1 MSDVARFTTDG
12 LPPLALHRPD
22 ETSVAF
28 HGLLGSSAL
37 MREVFE
43 RLERVGRT
51 DVTVLLT
58 GESGTG
64 KELAARALH
73 AVSTRQ
79 QRPLVALNCSALP
92 TELVESELF
101 GHARGAF
108 TGAVRDH
115 GGLFEAAHGGTLFLD
130 EIGDLGVG
138 AQAKVL
144 RALESGEVLRVG
156 GTKPS
161 CVDVRVIAATNRRLE
176 RMVADGTFREDL
188 LYRLNVVVIA
198 LPPLRARRQDIPL
211 LVQHFLRQVGTKHPQ
226 TAQRISEEAMAR
238 LVAYDWP
245 GNVRELRNVLE
256 GALVMADGLTLEL
269 RHLPPALR
277 ETSMPSRGVEDDAA
291 RALVAATMH
300 LSFSEARE
308 QALEAFDRAFLSA
321 ALARHGGNIAQ
332 TARSLGLHRQSLQKV
347 LARRSLRVRRSAS
360 AAETSPLSTAQPDV
374 TPPGIPDTP

>member
-22 ETSVAF
+22 DASVAF
-28 HGLLGSSAL
+28 HGLLGGSPI
-37 MREVFE
+37 MRDVFE

-101 GHARGAF
+101 GHTRGSF

-130 EIGDLGVG
+130 EIGDLGIG

-144 RALESGEVLRVG
+144 RALESGEVQRVG

-161 CVDVRVIAATNRRLE
+161 RVDVRVIAATNRPLE

-198 LPPLRARRQDIPL
+198 LPPLRARPQDIPVL
-211 LVQHFLRQVGTKHPQ
+211 AQHFLQQVRVKHPH

-238 LVAYDWP
+238 LMTYAWP

-256 GALVMADGLTLEL
+256 GALVLGDGQTLEP
-269 RHLPPALR
+269 RHLPPLVRDALL
-277 ETSMPSRGVEDDAA
+277 PSGGVDEDAA

-300 LSFSEARE
+300 LSFAEARE

-321 ALARHGGNIAQ
+321 ALARHSGNIAQ
-332 TARSLGLHRQSLQKV
+332 TARALGLHRQSLQKV
-347 LARRSLRVRRSAS
+347 LARRSLRARRPVPP
-360 AAETSPLSTAQPDV
+360 EMPAQTDV
-374 TPPGIPDTP
+374 VPPEAP

>member
-1 MSDVARFTTDG
+1 MSDVARFNTDG
-12 LPPLALHRPD
+12 LPPLSLQRPD
-22 ETSVAF
+22 DAAVAF
-28 HGLLGSSAL
+28 HGLLGGSAI
-37 MREVFE
+37 MRDVFE

-73 AVSTRQ
+73 AVSARQ

-144 RALESGEVLRVG
+144 RALESGEVQRVG
-156 GTKPS
+156 GTKPTR
-161 CVDVRVIAATNRRLE
+161 VDVRVIAATNRPLE
-176 RMVADGTFREDL
+176 RMVAEGTFREDL

-198 LPPLRARRQDIPL
+198 LPPLRARPQDIPVL
-211 LVQHFLRQVGTKHPQ
+211 AQHFLQRVRVKHPQ

-238 LVAYDWP
+238 LVAYAWP

-256 GALVMADGLTLEL
+256 GALVLGDGLTLEP
-269 RHLPPALR
+269 RHLPPSVRDAL
-277 ETSMPSRGVEDDAA
+277 MPSIGVDDDAA
-291 RALVAATMH
+291 RALVEATAH

-332 TARSLGLHRQSLQKV
+332 TARALGLHRQSLQKV
-347 LARRSLRVRRSAS
+347 LARRSLRARRSGLPQTPPVA
-360 AAETSPLSTAQPDV
+360 PPQPDV
-374 TPPGIPDTP
+374 APPDTP

>member
-1 MSDVARFTTDG
+1 MSDVARFNTDG
-12 LPPLALHRPD
+12 LPPLSLHRPD
-22 ETSVAF
+22 DASVAF
-28 HGLLGSSAL
+28 HGLLGGSSI
-37 MREVFE
+37 MRDVFE

-101 GHARGAF
+101 GHARGSF

-130 EIGDLGVG
+130 EIGDLGIG

-144 RALESGEVLRVG
+144 RALESGEVQRVG
-156 GTKPS
+156 GTRPTR
-161 CVDVRVIAATNRRLE
+161 VDVRVIAATNRPLE

-188 LYRLNVVVIA
+188 LYRLIVVVIA
-198 LPPLRARRQDIPL
+198 LPPLRARLQDIPV
-211 LVQHFLRQVGTKHPQ
+211 LVQHFLQQVRAKHPH
-226 TAQRISEEAMAR
+226 TAQRISEDAMAR
-238 LVAYDWP
+238 LMAYAWP

-256 GALVMADGLTLEL
+256 GALVLGDGPTLEP
-269 RHLPPALR
+269 RHLPPLVRDAT
-277 ETSMPSRGVEDDAA
+277 TSSGGADEDAA
-291 RALVAATMH
+291 HALVAATRH
-300 LSFSEARE
+300 LSFAEARE

-332 TARSLGLHRQSLQKV
+332 TARALGLHRQSLQKV
-347 LARRSLRVRRSAS
+347 LARRSLRARRPV
-360 AAETSPLSTAQPDV
+360 SPELPDQTDV
-374 TPPGIPDTP
+374 VPPEAP

>member
-12 LPPLALHRPD
+12 LPPLSLHRPD
-22 ETSVAF
+22 DASVAF
-28 HGLLGSSAL
+28 HGLLGGSAI
-37 MREVFE
+37 MRDVFE

-101 GHARGAF
+101 GHARGSF

-130 EIGDLGVG
+130 EIGDLGIG

-161 CVDVRVIAATNRRLE
+161 RVDVRVIAATNRPLE

-198 LPPLRARRQDIPL
+198 LPPLRARPQDVPVL
-211 LVQHFLRQVGTKHPQ
+211 AQHFLHQVRVKHPH

-238 LVAYDWP
+238 LMTYAWP

-256 GALVMADGLTLEL
+256 GALVLGDGPTLEP
-269 RHLPPALR
+269 RHLPPLVRDAL
-277 ETSMPSRGVEDDAA
+277 MPSGGVDEDTA
-291 RALVAATMH
+291 RALVAATSH
-300 LSFSEARE
+300 LSFAEARE

-321 ALARHGGNIAQ
+321 ALARHSGNIAQ
-332 TARSLGLHRQSLQKV
+332 TARALGLHRQSLQKV
-347 LARRSLRVRRSAS
+347 LARRSLRARRPAS
-360 AAETSPLSTAQPDV
+360 PEMPAQTDV
-374 TPPGIPDTP
+374 VPPEAP

>member
-22 ETSVAF
+22 DASVAF

-64 KELAARALH
+64 KELAAQALH
-73 AVSTRQ
+73 AVSGRR

-130 EIGDLGVG
+130 EIGDLGIG

-144 RALESGEVLRVG
+144 RALESGEVQRVG
-156 GTKPS
+156 GTKPVR
-161 CVDVRVIAATNRRLE
+161 VDVRVVAATNRPLE

-188 LYRLNVVVIA
+188 LYRLNVVVIT
-198 LPPLRARRQDIPL
+198 LPPLRARPQDIPL
-211 LVQHFLRQVGTKHPQ
+211 LAQHFLRQLGTKHAHI
-226 TAQRISEEAMAR
+226 AQRISEEAMAI
-238 LVAYDWP
+238 LVAYGWP

-256 GALVMADGLTLEL
+256 GALVLGDGPLLEP
-269 RHLPPALR
+269 RHLPQSLR
-277 ETSMPSRGVEDDAA
+277 EGTMPSGGVENEAA
-291 RALVAATMH
+291 QALVAATMH
-300 LSFSEARE
+300 LPFAAARE

-321 ALARHGGNIAQ
+321 ALARHSGNIAQ
-332 TARSLGLHRQSLQKV
+332 TARALGLHRQSLQKL
-347 LARRSLRVRRSAS
+347 LARRSLRARRPV
-360 AAETSPLSTAQPDV
+360 SPTELPAKPSQPDV
-374 TPPGIPDTP
+374 MRPGTPDTP

>member
-28 HGLLGSSAL
+28 HGLLGSSAI

-130 EIGDLGVG
+130 EIGDLGIG

-144 RALESGEVLRVG
+144 RALESGEVQRVG
-156 GTKPS
+156 GTKPAR
-161 CVDVRVIAATNRRLE
+161 VDVRVIAATNRPLE
-176 RMVADGTFREDL
+176 RMVAEGTFREDL
-188 LYRLNVVVIA
+188 LYRLNVVVIS
-198 LPPLRARRQDIPL
+198 LPPLRARPQDIPML
-211 LVQHFLRQVGTKHPQ
+211 AQHFLRQMGTKHPHI
-226 TAQRISEEAMAR
+226 AQRISEEAMAC
-238 LVAYDWP
+238 LVAHAWP

-256 GALVMADGLTLEL
+256 GALVLGDGLTLEL
-269 RHLPPALR
+269 RHLPPSLR
-277 ETSMPSRGVEDDAA
+277 EASTPSGGLEDEAA

-300 LSFSEARE
+300 LSFAEARQ

-332 TARSLGLHRQSLQKV
+332 TARTLGLHRQSLQKV
-347 LARRSLRVRRSAS
+347 LARRSLRARRAAS
-360 AAETSPLSTAQPDV
+360 PSETAQPDE
-374 TPPGIPDTP
+374 TAPGTPDTP